1 MSDNAS
7 RNIETGPGGA
17 GRPVTL
23 TELLTVPRRR
33 WRWLAAFAVLGV
45 VAVAGY
51 LTVFPASYT
60 ATAEV
65 AVRPV
70 VDDPFSYPSAG
81 ADRAVN
87 MTVESGIATG
97 TKVASA
103 VAAATHRGVPQVRD
117 ALAVEVPVDSQILRF
132 EYTAG
137 SARQAVTGAN
147 AAAHGYLTVRRAG
160 YRQQRD
166 ALLASY
172 DTTLAGLNKKLSK
185 AQRAAQY
192 STSASDS
199 VRSLDDQIAAVTE
212 ERATIA
218 AIDLRPGTLTRP
230 AAGPV
235 PSSHDSAPLYLL
247 AGALG
252 GALLGALAAFG
263 RESADRRV
271 RSDADARAGTGAPL
285 LGVVRHGARA
295 TTRAHR
301 ADVEHVAIAIGR
313 LAADRPVML
322 LSARTDEHRTELA
335 ADLAVALAAAGETV
349 YLGDVLGSG
358 DELHTLVL
366 GNPAARPR
374 PTAAPVPVAQQNELD
389 ETVQFPAVTLAA
401 VGSEHAVPVRPVN
414 GRPLPVR
421 PAVESA
427 DLTDSGGSSGSGGGD
442 ALARLPVPVV
452 AVGEG
457 RVSVG
462 PAAGYPAAGDTAPLV
477 LLDAPALELDARGLR
492 ALGDAVPVLVAARHR
507 TRLRELRRAA
517 DRLDAAG
524 TAPAGVVLVG
534 GHRG

>member
-7 RNIETGPGGA
+7 RNIEAGPDGA

-97 TKVASA
+97 TKVAAA
-103 VAAATHRGVPQVRD
+103 VAAATHRGVPRVRD
-117 ALAVEVPVDSQILRF
+117 ALTVEVPTDSQVLRF

-147 AAAHGYLTVRRAG
+147 AAAHGYLTVRRTG

-172 DTTLAGLNKKLSK
+172 DTTLAGLDKKLSK
-185 AQRAAQY
+185 APQ
-192 STSASDS
+192 ASDT

-218 AIDLRPGTLTRP
+218 AIDLTPGTLTRP
-230 AAGPV
+230 AARPV

-285 LGVVRHGARA
+285 LGVVRHGARVA
-295 TTRAHR
+295 TRTRR
-301 ADVEHVAIAIGR
+301 ADVEHVSLAIAR
-313 LAADRPVML
+313 LAATRPVML
-322 LSARTDEHRTELA
+322 LSARTDERRTELA

-374 PTAAPVPVAQQNELD
+374 PTAAPAPAVELD

-401 VGSEHAVPVRPVN
+401 VGSEHPMPERPMPERPVRPVN

-421 PAVESA
+421 PAGDA
-427 DLTDSGGSSGSGGGD
+427 DEPGGSGGSGGGD

-462 PAAGYPAAGDTAPLV
+462 PAAGHPAAGRPAAGDTAPLV

-517 DRLDAAG
+517 DRLDATG
-524 TAPAGVVLVG
+524 TAPAGVVLIG
-534 GHRG
+534 GHHA